1 MDSWK
6 RFDEIFL
13 PNKKEFYSSLNTE
26 DITDV
31 DYRHSEK
38 AFKNIND
45 KNIGDYHDL
54 YIWSDTL
61 LLADVFENFRSKCIV
76 IPELDPANFL
86 SAPGLAWQ
94 AFLKRK
100 E

>member
-31 DYRHSEK
+31 DYRHSKK

-45 KNIGDYHDL
+45 KNIGDYRDL
-54 YIWSDTL
+54 YI
-61 LLADVFENFRSKCIV
+61 
-76 IPELDPANFL
+76 
-86 SAPGLAWQ
+86 
-94 AFLKRK
+94 
-100 E
+100 